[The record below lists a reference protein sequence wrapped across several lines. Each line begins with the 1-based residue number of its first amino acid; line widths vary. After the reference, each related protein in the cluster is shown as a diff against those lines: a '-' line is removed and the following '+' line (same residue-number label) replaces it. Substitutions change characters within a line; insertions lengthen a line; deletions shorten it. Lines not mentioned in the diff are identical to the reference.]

1 MMIMVG
7 SILLEKIGFT
17 TATSDND
24 YKTYYETSV
33 VETKEY
39 TKYEWFCVMM
49 LTFVVG
55 ALIRY
60 AARVMIDE
68 AMIALIKKSIQ
79 MIAKCCRYKKRED
92 RDKNEDKEMMLY
104 GSKNTAMIH
113 FYDECPN
120 GKRVKSDNRKQYS
133 QCEWC
138 EARRNASY
146 DQYAE
151 KVMNEQV

>member
-1 MMIMVG
+1 MNGHDTFSPATMPLADRTTWESETSMATVAWTCPPRVMVMMASGMMMIMVG

-17 TATSDND
+17 TAISDND
-24 YKTYYETSV
+24 YDKYYETSV

-68 AMIALIKKSIQ
+68 AMSGYTPPGL
-79 MIAKCCRYKKRED
+79 
-92 RDKNEDKEMMLY
+92 
-104 GSKNTAMIH
+104 
-113 FYDECPN
+113 
-120 GKRVKSDNRKQYS
+120 
-133 QCEWC
+133 
-138 EARRNASY
+138 
-146 DQYAE
+146 
-151 KVMNEQV
+151 

>member
-1 MMIMVG
+1 MKLDGKENCGDLLTKHLAKEAMVYLMNKAGDYHRDGRNPQAPTLVEGAAKARLMMIMVG

-33 VETKEY
+33 VETKKEY
-39 TKYEWFCVMM
+39 TKYEWFCMMM

-68 AMIALIKKSIQ
+68 AMIALIKK
-79 MIAKCCRYKKRED
+79 
-92 RDKNEDKEMMLY
+92 
-104 GSKNTAMIH
+104 
-113 FYDECPN
+113 
-120 GKRVKSDNRKQYS
+120 
-133 QCEWC
+133 
-138 EARRNASY
+138 
-146 DQYAE
+146 
-151 KVMNEQV
+151 